1 MEQILSK
8 LSEIETTAKSIQAD
22 ADKMK
27 TSLSEE
33 AEQQCKDFD
42 AALEQQTA
50 SKIQQIRD
58 ELEKEKDVQITALKQ
73 NTEAHLEAL
82 DSYFTANHERLSK
95 ELFQRIL
102 KR

>member
-8 LSEIETTAKSIQAD
+8 LSDIEITAKSIQAD
-22 ADKMK
+22 ADKTK
-27 TSLSEE
+27 NQLSEE
-33 AEQQCKDFD
+33 AEQQCRDFD

-50 SKIQQIRD
+50 SRIRQIRD
-58 ELEKEKDVQITALKQ
+58 GLEKEKDNQLTALNQ
-73 NTEAHLEAL
+73 NTASHLAAL
-82 DSYFTANHERLSK
+82 DSYFTANHERLSQ